1 MTSPPK
7 LLFVVTEDW
16 FFVSHFLSVALA
28 AREAGFAVA
37 VSVRV
42 RDPAL
47 QRRIEAAGIR
57 VVPSHHERGHFGLLD
72 LLGHVR
78 GFASLFRSERPDIV
92 HLISMRLI
100 VLGGTAAVL
109 AGRFRRVQA
118 VTGLGLIGASTT
130 LKARLVRG
138 ALGLLLRGPLGG
150 SSVRYVFENREDPVL
165 LGLSPSNPRVAIVG
179 GAGIDP
185 GREVQQP
192 LPLLPPLR
200 IAIVARMVHSKGIDV
215 AVEALRR
222 ARAAG
227 APVELSLFGD
237 PDPENPRSLSADVLR
252 AFASEPG
259 VTWHGHA
266 SDVAAVWRAHHV
278 VCVPSRGGEGL
289 PRALLEGAAAGR
301 AVVTTLTPGCA
312 TFTRDGI
319 EGFLV
324 PPGDADALADV
335 FVTLAHDPALV
346 ARCGAAARA
355 RVLDG
360 FTSAEVARDFVAI
373 YRDLVPVGERP

>member
-1 MTSPPK
+1 MTSRPK
-7 LLFVVTEDW
+7 LLFVATEDW

-37 VSVRV
+37 VAVRV

-57 VVPSHHERGHFGLLD
+57 VVPSRHERGRFGPLALV
-72 LLGHVR
+72 GHVR
-78 GFASLFRSERPDIV
+78 GFASMFRSERPDIV

-100 VLGGTAAVL
+100 VLAGVAAML
-109 AGRFRRVQA
+109 TGLSRRVQA

-130 LKARLVRG
+130 SKARLVRA

-150 SSVRYVFENREDPVL
+150 RSVRYVFENREDPVL
-165 LGLSPSNPRVAIVG
+165 LGFSPSGARVVIVG

-185 GREVQQP
+185 AREVQQP
-192 LPLLPPLR
+192 LPPLPPLR
-200 IAIVARMVHSKGIDV
+200 VAVVARMVRSKGVDV
-215 AVEALRR
+215 AVEALHL

-227 APVELSLFGD
+227 APVELSLYGA
-237 PDPENPRSLSADVLR
+237 PDPENPRTITADMLRGWSA
-252 AFASEPG
+252 EPG
-259 VTWHGHA
+259 VVWHGHA
-266 SDVAAVWRAHHV
+266 SDIAAVWRDHHV

-289 PRALLEGAAAGR
+289 PRSLLEGAAAGR
-301 AVVTTLTPGCA
+301 AVVTTMTPGCA

-319 EGFLV
+319 EGFVV
-324 PPGDADALADV
+324 PPGDAEALADV

-346 ARCGAAARA
+346 VRFAQAARD
-355 RVLDG
+355 RVVAG
-360 FTSAEVARDFVAI
+360 FTTEQVSRDFVAL
-373 YRDLVPVGERP
+373 YRSLCPADPRR